1 MASSRNGT
9 LYLGVT
15 SDLVARVYQHRN
27 DLVDGFSKE
36 YGCHMLVWYEA
47 YDDLQEARSREL
59 RMKKWKRA
67 WKLREIEA
75 MNPNWRDL
83 FTEVAV

>member
-59 RMKKWKRA
+59 RMKKWKRT